1 MQHISIETDAQ
12 LLDALE
18 TRLGRLAAK
27 WRGTDDAQE
36 ELALVRQYQ
45 AILRCMIEMGYRES
59 LENAD
64 AELPDR
70 LLPQEYFDLFK
81 SS

>member
-27 WRGTDDAQE
+27 WRGTNDSQE

-59 LENAD
+59 LDAD

>member
-1 MQHISIETDAQ
+1 MKKIYIETDAQ

-27 WRGTDDAQE
+27 WRGTNEPQE
-36 ELALVRQYQ
+36 EMALVRQYQ
-45 AILRCMIEMGYRES
+45 AIMRCMIEMGYGES
-59 LENAD
+59 LDAD

>member
-1 MQHISIETDAQ
+1 MQRISIETDAQ

-27 WRGTDDAQE
+27 WRGTNDPQE
-36 ELALVRQYQ
+36 ELVLVRQYQ

-59 LENAD
+59 LDAD

>member
-1 MQHISIETDAQ
+1 MKKIYIESDAQ

-27 WRGTDDAQE
+27 WRGTNDAQE

-45 AILRCMIEMGYRES
+45 AILRCMIEMCYRES
-59 LENAD
+59 LDAD